1 MNEWLSTFAFRVE
14 LSPTVFLISGFTAAL
29 IAWLTVSYHFVK
41 AAASNPCDAIRH
53 E

>member
-1 MNEWLSTFAFRVE
+1 MNVWLSTFAFRVV